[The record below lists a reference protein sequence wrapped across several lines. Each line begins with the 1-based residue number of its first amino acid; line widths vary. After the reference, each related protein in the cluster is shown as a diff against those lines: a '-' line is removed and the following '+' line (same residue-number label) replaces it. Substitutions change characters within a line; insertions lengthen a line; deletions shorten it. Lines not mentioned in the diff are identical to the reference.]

1 MDIQTYI
8 SSGKLE
14 LFVLGDLNE
23 TEQQEVLSMARKYP
37 EIQQEI
43 EEIEAAMFAFDQAS
57 GQEPSSAVKNKIFAS
72 LDAENAAINPPEEN
86 LEKEVKLYPVA
97 NPWKP
102 FAVAASLT
110 ALLAIGTAAY
120 FGYQYYEAEERVLLA
135 LEQNATL
142 AENLQR
148 TEFRLDQLDANTK
161 QLLSGNFD
169 RVPMKGEGLP
179 MQEDARVD
187 IFWDKE
193 SQEVFLSVNQL
204 AALDENSDY
213 QLWAIG
219 EDGPVGIGLVDAGAK
234 LDLQTMQ
241 AASDAQAF
249 AITIEP
255 KGGSESPT
263 LEKLVVLGEVS

>member
-1 MDIQTYI
+1 MDIQAYI

-23 TEQQEVLSMARKYP
+23 TEQQEVLSMAKKYP
-37 EIQQEI
+37 EIQKEI
-43 EEIEAAMFAFDQAS
+43 AEIEAAMFAFDQAS
-57 GQEPSSAVKNKIFAS
+57 GPEPSPAVKNKIFAS
-72 LDAENAAINPPEEN
+72 LDAERESEGTSDEY
-86 LEKEVKLYPVA
+86 LEKEVKLYPAA

-110 ALLAIGTAAY
+110 AVIAIGAAAY
-120 FGYQYYEAEERVLLA
+120 FGYRYYEAEERVLLA
-135 LEQNATL
+135 LEQNASL

-148 TEFRLDQLDANTK
+148 TEFRLDQLDADTK

-187 IFWDKE
+187 VFWDRE

-204 AALDENSDY
+204 ASLDENSDY

-219 EDGPVGIGLVDAGAK
+219 EDGPVGIGLVDSEAR
-234 LDLQTMQ
+234 LNLQSMQ
-241 AASDAQAF
+241 AAGEAQAF

>member
-1 MDIQTYI
+1 M
-8 SSGKLE
+8 E

-23 TEQQEVLSMARKYP
+23 TEQQEVLSLAKKYP

-43 EEIEAAMFAFDQAS
+43 EDIEAAMFAFDTAS
-57 GQEPSSAVKNKIFAS
+57 GSEPSNAVKNKIFAS
-72 LDAENAAINPPEEN
+72 LDAERETETSPKELE
-86 LEKEVKLYPVA
+86 EKEVRLYPAA

-110 ALLAIGTAAY
+110 AVLAIGAAAY
-120 FGYQYYEAEERVLLA
+120 FGYRYYEAEERVLLA

-142 AENLQR
+142 ADNLQR
-148 TEFRLDQLDANTK
+148 TQVRLDQLDADTK

-187 IFWDKE
+187 VFWDRE
-193 SQEVFLSVNQL
+193 SSEVFLSVNQL
-204 AALDENSDY
+204 AELDENSDY

-219 EDGPVGIGLVDAGAK
+219 EDGPVGIGLVNPAEK
-234 LDLQTMQ
+234 LNLQAMQ
-241 AASDAQAF
+241 AAGEVQAF